1 MCADKLDEA
10 SVLDPQTWREQ
21 WQNLLDIKKS
31 DSEVQRIISSN
42 A

>member
-10 SVLDPQTWREQ
+10 SVLDAQTWREQ
-21 WQNLLDIKKS
+21 WQTLLDIKKS
-31 DSEVQRIISSN
+31 DSEVQRIISST